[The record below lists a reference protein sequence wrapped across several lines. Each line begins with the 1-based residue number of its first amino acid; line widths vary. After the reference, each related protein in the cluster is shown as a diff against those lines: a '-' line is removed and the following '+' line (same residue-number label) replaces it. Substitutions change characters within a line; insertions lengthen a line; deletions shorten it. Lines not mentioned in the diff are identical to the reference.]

1 MLDILINPVKKKL
14 RAELNRVDKL
24 ALIEYKT
31 TGNIPESIYIDHM
44 SNVKQIAKQGF
55 VIGLKSGARF
65 YLGLMVADKLI
76 KKNEVKDFYNG
87 LQLEIERYADEQS
100 VETANHM
107 AQTTKKTLIDSL
119 DKHRLQQEA
128 NGKERNAYDIF
139 AIIALAT
146 AEAKERS
153 IWRSFIGGLAII
165 HGAASKGG
173 NDSAKKVAKDK
184 GYRMVKGW
192 VTMRDDKVRDTHVVM
207 DMVTVGIDEKFH
219 VPNGGGF
226 DLMEYPGD
234 RSASIANWINCRCTL
249 TYKKQNTK

>member
-1 MLDILINPVKKKL
+1 MLDILINPIKKKL
-14 RAELNRVDKL
+14 RSELNRVDKL

-44 SNVKQIAKQGF
+44 SNIKQIAKQGF
-55 VIGLKSGARF
+55 ISGLKSGVRF
-65 YLGLMVADKLI
+65 YIKLMIDDKLI
-76 KKNEVKDFYNG
+76 TKAESKDVYEG
-87 LQLEIERYADEQS
+87 LQLEIERFADEQAA
-100 VETANHM
+100 ETAKHM

-119 DKHRLQQEA
+119 DKYRMQQEA
-128 NGKERNAYDIF
+128 NRRERNAVDIF

-146 AEAKERS
+146 VEANERS

-165 HGAASKGG
+165 HGGASKGG

-207 DMVTVGIDEKFH
+207 DMVTVGIDEKFQ
-219 VPNGGGF
+219 VPNGVGF
-226 DLMEYPGD
+226 DLMDYPGD
-234 RSASIANWINCRCTL
+234 RSASIANWIGCRCTL
-249 TYKKQNTK
+249 TYKKQNVK